1 MSLMLLFLQDL
12 TKGFAETWTKG
23 EEQGQEEEEGEEE
36 DDKVDDDDE
45 LEEDEEEND
54 TLLSSTEKP
63 VEEAQSCVNK

>member
-1 MSLMLLFLQDL
+1 MQDL

-54 TLLSSTEKP
+54 TLLSLTEKP
-63 VEEAQSCVNK
+63 VEETQSCVNK

>member
-63 VEEAQSCVNK
+63 VEETQSCVNK

>member
-54 TLLSSTEKP
+54 TLLSLTEKP
-63 VEEAQSCVNK
+63 VEETQSCVNK

>member
-1 MSLMLLFLQDL
+1 MQDL

-54 TLLSSTEKP
+54 TLSSTEKP
-63 VEEAQSCVNK
+63 VEETQSCVNK